1 MSLSNDTENAAL
13 KMFLQGTDPAYRAAG
28 TAYLALFTSDPTET
42 GSVANE
48 CSYTGYDRVAMVK
61 ASAWVDGG
69 SSFTNAAIVQFGKR
83 TDAGATQTVS
93 HFALVDTATKTTP
106 ANMMISGQLSANL
119 DVSQNIQPQFGT
131 ADLTI
136 TAD

>member
-83 TDAGATQTVS
+83 TDAGAT
-93 HFALVDTATKTTP
+93 KTTP